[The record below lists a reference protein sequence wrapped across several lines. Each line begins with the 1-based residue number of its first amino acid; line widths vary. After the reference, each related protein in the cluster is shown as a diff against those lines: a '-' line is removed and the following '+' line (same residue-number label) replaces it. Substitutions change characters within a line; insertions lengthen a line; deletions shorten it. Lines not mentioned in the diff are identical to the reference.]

1 MEGDRDEG
9 REEREEVMGE
19 REDEGGDM
27 MEGDRDEGREER
39 EEVMGEREMKGERK
53 GRR

>member
-9 REEREEVMGE
+9 REEREEVMG
-19 REDEGGDM
+19 D
-27 MEGDRDEGREER
+27 
-39 EEVMGEREMKGERK
+39 REMKGERR

>member
-1 MEGDRDEG
+1 M
-9 REEREEVMGE
+9 VE